1 MLFEI
6 KDTDLHKIRESFT
19 MFDVDGSGSITNNEL
34 KNIYNALGHEFT
46 EKEVKDMMNDIDI
59 NQDGYITFHEFL
71 SLYKKNVHFKVQEEK
86 LIEAFKICDCD
97 GNKFVSFDELK
108 RIMKEVGENLT
119 DMQVRSMLKEVDMD
133 GDDRINFEE
142 FIQLMKNK

>member
-6 KDTDLHKIRESFT
+6 KDEDLHEIRETFA
-19 MFDVDGSGSITNNEL
+19 MFDADGSGSITINEI

-46 EKEVKDMMNDIDI
+46 EKEIKNMMNDIDI

-71 SLYKKNVHFKVQEEK
+71 SLYKIYVHFRFQEEK

-97 GNKFVSFDELK
+97 GNIFVSFDELK
-108 RIMKEVGENLT
+108 RIMKEVGENLK
-119 DMQVRSMLKEVDMD
+119 DRQIRNMLKEVDMD

-142 FIQLMKNK
+142 FIQLMKNQ